1 MGHEQAQL
9 LQQEDFV
16 VLSAVL
22 HEAHAVALASS
33 TSTADGDVELSLL
46 EVCMRQCP
54 HPRCARARP
63 APVPWARDP
72 WTPRPARARP
82 VPSCPSRSTSAQVL
96 RAYEAV
102 LPAHGKSVQEDSH
115 YYRLVLTASLPPP
128 PR

>member
-33 TSTADGDVELSLL
+33 TLTADGDVELSLL

-63 APVPWARDP
+63 APVPL
-72 WTPRPARARP
+72 PARAAPHLHRCSEPTRP
-82 VPSCPSRSTSAQVL
+82 CCQ
-96 RAYEAV
+96 
-102 LPAHGKSVQEDSH
+102 H
-115 YYRLVLTASLPPP
+115 TASLCRRIATTTAWCYHRLAPTATPLAP
-128 PR
+128 HPRSRC